1 LADARILDV
10 IDLAYQAATDPAL
23 WSPTLEGVA
32 DIMGGS
38 AAALL
43 TTRPNSSVAIRSDLA
58 DLQAYFDYF
67 EAINPI
73 QAGFDRMHLAG
84 ETVARPVLSDR
95 DCVDRSELVGG
106 EYYNDFMRRCDHGS
120 AVLITGAAFRIDGS
134 APAFNVFRPFDK
146 EEFGAA
152 ELEAATMLQR
162 PLQRAYQMSRRL
174 ARERRLN
181 ESLAEFVGQLSGAVF
196 MVAGDGRIA
205 YANAAGEAMLA
216 QRDGLVC
223 EGRRLRASARE
234 AQRWLAALLAT
245 ATAATSERRRGG
257 SLALPRPSD
266 RRPLALLATPV
277 RGGLDPMGGEP
288 LALVSVTDPE
298 HGGAV
303 PEARLQAYFG
313 FTAAEARVA
322 AELIAGYDG
331 REIADRLARSIHTVR
346 VQIARIHEKTETHRQ
361 TEAVALM
368 MRALGVGSL
377 AG

>member
-1 LADARILDV
+1 
-10 IDLAYQAATDPAL
+10 
-23 WSPTLEGVA
+23 
-32 DIMGGS
+32 MGGS
-38 AAALL
+38 AALL
-43 TTRPNSSVAIRSDLA
+43 LARGPSNSVAIRSDPD
-58 DLQAYFDYF
+58 DLQAYFDHF

-73 QAGFDRMHLAG
+73 QGGFDRMHLAG
-84 ETVARPVLSDR
+84 ETIARPVLTDR
-95 DCVDRSELVGG
+95 DCVDRRELLAG
-106 EYYNDFMRRCDHGS
+106 EYFNDFMRHCDHGS
-120 AVLITGAAFRIDGS
+120 VMLITGASFRIDGT
-134 APAFNVFRPFDK
+134 APAFNVFRPLDG

-152 ELEAATMLQR
+152 ELEAAAILQR
-162 PLQRAYQMSRRL
+162 PLQRAFQMSRRL

-181 ESLAEFVGQLSGAVF
+181 ESLAEFVGQLTGAVF

-216 QRDGLVC
+216 HRDGLVC
-223 EGRRLRASARE
+223 EGRRLRASARD
-234 AQRWLAALLAT
+234 AQQWLAALLAA
-245 ATAATSERRRGG
+245 ATAAEPDRRRGG

-277 RGGLDPMGGEP
+277 RGGPGPMGGAP
-288 LALVSVTDPE
+288 LALISVADPE
-298 HGGAV
+298 QGESV
-303 PEARLQAYFG
+303 PEVRLQAYFG